1 MVPIM
6 RPEADRLGR
15 SLVLNA
21 TFEPLAVVTARRA
34 VVLVLKEKAE
44 ILESN
49 GMVFRSEKL
58 SIPAPS
64 VVRLQYFVRVP
75 YRARASLTRRA
86 VFARDEW
93 TCQYCG
99 RAAENVDHVIP
110 RSRGGMHTWENVVA
124 SCRRCN
130 AKKENRLHGDVG
142 LKLRR
147 PPYVP
152 RDGLRL
158 SLGRLE
164 PEWEPY
170 LARTNGHRRDG
181 HAASGNGRRRA
192 EASTAG

>member
-1 MVPIM
+1 
-6 RPEADRLGR
+6 LGR

-21 TFEPLAVVTARRA
+21 TFEPLAVVAARRA
-34 VVLVLKEKAE
+34 VVLVLKEKAD

-49 GMVFRSEKL
+49 GMVFRSQRL
-58 SIPAPS
+58 TVPAPS
-64 VVRLQYFVRVP
+64 VVKLTYFVRVP

-99 RAAENVDHVIP
+99 HAAENVDHVIP
-110 RSRGGMHTWENVVA
+110 RSMGGGHTWENVVA

-130 AKKENRLHGDVG
+130 SRKENRLHHEAG

-147 PPYVP
+147 APFAP
-152 RDGLRL
+152 RDGFRL

-170 LARTNGHRRDG
+170 LAWRK
-181 HAASGNGRRRA
+181 ARRA
-192 EASTAG
+192 QTRV